1 MNRHLAL
8 LSHKNIKDRKED
20 IKVKKPIFCT
30 IMIVLLCFSLT
41 GCGRNKETTV
51 KQIDMD
57 KLQETM
63 LAADET
69 LPKMQVS
76 TSKDENADLNFSSL
90 SDMDYNYI
98 ADYFY
103 AYAKTGTPQEIVVI
117 QLKDS
122 KYEATLMQSLEKHV
136 DSRIK
141 TLQEYNPEQ
150 VTMAENAV
158 ITRKSGC
165 VSLIISEKNG
175 LVQNAFENFFKE

>member
-1 MNRHLAL
+1 M
-8 LSHKNIKDRKED
+8 
-20 IKVKKPIFCT
+20 KKTFFCT
-30 IMIVLLCFSLT
+30 TMIVLLCFSLS
-41 GCGRNKETTV
+41 GCGNNKETTV
-51 KQIDMD
+51 QQIDID

-76 TSKDENADLNFSSL
+76 NSKDENADLNFSSL
-90 SDMDYNYI
+90 SDMDYNRI

-103 AYAKTGTPQEIVVI
+103 AYAKNGTAEEIAVI

-122 KYEATLMQSLEKHV
+122 KDEAILMQSLQKHV

-150 VTMAENAV
+150 VTMAEKAV
-158 ITRKSGC
+158 ITRKSDC
-165 VSLIISEKNG
+165 VTLIISEKNG
-175 LVQNAFENFFKE
+175 LVQKAFEDFL